1 MIMELTESGY
11 LENSINVQKVWQK
24 FKEAGIQIAL
34 DDFGTGYSNLQNIG
48 RFNPDIVKIDRSF
61 TLKALQHSYERQLLS
76 HIINMVHSI
85 NLRIVIEGVE
95 EKEEQ
100 QQIMQLGSDFIQGYY
115 YSMPCSRA
123 EFLKKYN
130 VE

>member
-1 MIMELTESGY
+1 MTTT
-11 LENSINVQKVWQK
+11 K

-48 RFNPDIVKIDRSF
+48 LFNPDIVKIDRSF
-61 TLKALQHSYERQLLS
+61 TLRALQHSYERQLLS

-100 QQIMQLGSDFIQGYY
+100 QQVLLLGSDFIQGYY
-115 YSMPCSRA
+115 YSRPCSREA
-123 EFLKKYN
+123 FLRKYRI
-130 VE
+130 EEAKESRP